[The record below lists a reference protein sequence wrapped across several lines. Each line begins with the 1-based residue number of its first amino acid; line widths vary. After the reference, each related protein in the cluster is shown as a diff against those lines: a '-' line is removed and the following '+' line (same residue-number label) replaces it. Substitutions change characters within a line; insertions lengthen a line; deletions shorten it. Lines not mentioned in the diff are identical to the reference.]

1 MQYVTIDEFI
11 DGIMMRGQGVLM
23 AEFDVAT
30 AYHNIAVHPEDLLGI
45 KWTGAYGVDMALPF
59 DLCSAPFIFSSVA
72 NTVSWNGP

>member
-30 AYHNIAVHPEDLLGI
+30 AYRIIAVHLEDLLGM
-45 KWTGAYGVDMALPF
+45 KWMGAYCLDKLALPF
-59 DLCSAPFIFSSVA
+59 DLCSE
-72 NTVSWNGP
+72 

>member
-11 DGIMMRGQGVLM
+11 DSIMMRGQGVLM
-23 AEFDVAT
+23 TEFDPAT
-30 AYHNIAVHPEDLLGI
+30 AYHNIAVHPEDLLGM
-45 KWTGAYGVDMALPF
+45 KWTGAYCVGMALPF